1 MNTSGTW
8 NNSRTAVRAPRIQ
21 PDLSVPENRHEHRDV
36 NVFALGKFAI
46 GLIIVTVFC
55 VGLVAGVFQYLLHRE
70 GGIPASRME
79 SPAQDARQLPP
90 EPRLEETPARDLGE
104 MREAESK
111 MQNTYGW
118 LDQSAGMV
126 RLPIDRAMDLVVQ
139 RGLPARA
146 EAGVQ
151 SAAAGVTVPTQSG
164 LRPYHAAER
173 WSARA
178 PDSKRR
184 HRAGGGQVACCATP
198 FRQSLLQRWRF
209 KPSPANPRRRSR
221 PTACRTATSSLRF
234 PAL

>member
-1 MNTSGTW
+1 MAENEHERNVEQFTHGSP
-8 NNSRTAVRAPRIQ
+8 APRIR
-21 PDLSVPENRHEHRDV
+21 PDLSVPENRHEHRDI

-55 VGLVAGVFQYLLHRE
+55 VGLVAGIFQYLLHRE

-151 SAAAGVTVPTQSG
+151 SAASGVTVPTQSG
-164 LRPYHAAER
+164 LGPIMQQ
-173 WSARA
+173 SGGPLA
-178 PDSKRR
+178 PQIQKGGIAPE
-184 HRAGGGQVACCATP
+184 AG
-198 FRQSLLQRWRF
+198 
-209 KPSPANPRRRSR
+209 K
-221 PTACRTATSSLRF
+221 
-234 PAL
+234 